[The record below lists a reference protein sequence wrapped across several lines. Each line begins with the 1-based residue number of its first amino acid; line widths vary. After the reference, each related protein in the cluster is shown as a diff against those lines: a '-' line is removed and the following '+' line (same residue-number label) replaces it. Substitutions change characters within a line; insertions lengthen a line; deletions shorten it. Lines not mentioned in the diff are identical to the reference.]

1 MEMNKQNFLHN
12 QKMKGGSKNMEKM
25 YTMLVIAF
33 LVIGTSGFA
42 LADTSVTSVEAS
54 EPGFFKNAWNK
65 FKATFGFKE
74 TKQANLA
81 NKIAQLK
88 DVGASEKAIN
98 AAQIN
103 YNKLNA
109 KFTAVKVNGASPT
122 NPLEKPLFDKE
133 FSVDS
138 QFWRSIL
145 NRIQNSDLSAEDKAQ
160 LFKRIRNAL
169 FDSDNSF
176 EDTLSDSNEEIA
188 WRAIL
193 NRIQNADLS
202 DKQKAELFQRFRAA
216 LYGSDD
222 PETNPT
228 VSYEVLEAELIELQK
243 PTNEVSELNLLE
255 KPLVQDQGSNGNG
268 IDIARWR
275 SIYNRIIN
283 SGFSDYQIDRL
294 LYRFYNALEG
304 HGYNFD
310 FENDNEVKPIK
321 LTSFTATK
329 VANQNVISAQ

>member
-133 FSVDS
+133 SSLNSEFWRDLQYRLDNANLNPQQEAELWKRFWNALYGFEDNSNDSGKLATDWRAIINRFKDASPSLSDS
-138 QFWRSIL
+138 QRTEI
-145 NRIQNSDLSAEDKAQ
+145 AQ
-160 LFKRIRNAL
+160 RIRRAL
-169 FDSDNSF
+169 FDQGNSNAVVNAGSF
-176 EDTLSDSNEEIA
+176 ED
-188 WRAIL
+188 
-193 NRIQNADLS
+193 
-202 DKQKAELFQRFRAA
+202 
-216 LYGSDD
+216 
-222 PETNPT
+222 
-228 VSYEVLEAELIELQK
+228 LEAELIEL
-243 PTNEVSELNLLE
+243 
-255 KPLVQDQGSNGNG
+255 QGSNGNG